1 MNGVAPFRRGAWRL
15 SAWCATALVAG
26 CSMFSGM
33 GETVS
38 DSISGTYDWVFGA
51 SGPKPSELPVF
62 KPTATLKVL
71 WQVGMGPMERSLL
84 VPVVTPRGIA
94 VANAAGTVA
103 MLNAAD
109 GKAVWRTDTKSKLT
123 GGVGSDGQLT
133 AVGSARGEVI
143 ALDGE
148 GKERWRA
155 QLSSEVLAPPQIADG
170 IVVTRSGDNRVFGLD
185 ANTGLRLWF
194 YQRQLPPLAI
204 RSVAGVSATRGGV
217 FVGFPG
223 GRLVALAVANGGL
236 GWEAAVALP
245 RGATELERIA
255 DIASTPMVDAR
266 AVYAVAFQGRIG
278 AFDLIKG
285 QQLWARD
292 LSSYAGLG
300 LDASNVYVTD
310 DKGAIHA
317 LDKAA
322 GASMWK
328 QDKLAG
334 RQPTAPLALGRFV
347 VVGDLQG
354 YVHVLSRDDGAF
366 VARIATDGSPI
377 ASAPVLL
384 DDSFVVQ
391 TRNGGVYALTLQ

>member
-1 MNGVAPFRRGAWRL
+1 MSAAVFVCRCARRL
-15 SAWCATALVAG
+15 PVVCAAVLVAG

-33 GETVS
+33 GEKVS
-38 DSISGTYDWVFGA
+38 DSIAGTYDWAFGA
-51 SGPKPSELPVF
+51 SGPKPSELIVF
-62 KPTATLKVL
+62 KPSATVKVL
-71 WQVGMGPMERSLL
+71 WQVGIGPMERAQL
-84 VPVVTPRGIA
+84 VPVVTSSGIA
-94 VANAAGTVA
+94 VANAAGTVV
-103 MLNAAD
+103 MLNAGD
-109 GKAVWRTDTKSKLT
+109 GKALWRTDTKSKLT
-123 GGVGSDGQLT
+123 GGVGSDGRLT

-143 ALDGE
+143 ALDAE

-185 ANTGLRLWF
+185 AASGQRRWF

-204 RSVAGVSATRGGV
+204 RSAAGVSATRGGV

-223 GRLVALAVANGGL
+223 GRLVALAITNGAL

-255 DIASTPMVDAR
+255 DIASTPMVDTR
-266 AVYAVAFQGRIG
+266 AVYAAAFQGRTA
-278 AFDLIKG
+278 AFDLVKG

-292 LSSYAGLG
+292 VSSYAGLG
-300 LDASNVYVTD
+300 LDANNVYVTD

-322 GASMWK
+322 GASVWK

-334 RQPTAPLALGRFV
+334 RQPTAPLAFGRFV

-354 YVHVLSRDDGAF
+354 YVHVLSREDGAF
-366 VARIATDGSPI
+366 VARLATDGSRI

-384 DDSFVVQ
+384 ENGFVVQ
-391 TRNGGVYALTLQ
+391 TKNGGVYALTLQ